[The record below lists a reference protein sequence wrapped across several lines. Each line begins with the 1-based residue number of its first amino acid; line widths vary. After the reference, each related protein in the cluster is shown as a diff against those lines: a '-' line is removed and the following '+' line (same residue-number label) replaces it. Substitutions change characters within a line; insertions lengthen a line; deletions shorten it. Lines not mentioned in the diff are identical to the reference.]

1 MNDFF
6 EFVNEPDRDNM
17 ELVKI
22 CKNEIARQQLKSSLT
37 LNENIKLNNYIDEK
51 LEIID
56 KDKEE
61 YKIII
66 LNMIFMKKYLIY
78 NHISFYSNIYD
89 NELGFI
95 TNITE
100 FINIIYNEII
110 KETNYFYNEFKK
122 LCDVIIK
129 YDYEFQK
136 KKKNHEEIKN
146 LNSKSIL

>member
-6 EFVNEPDRDNM
+6 EFENEPDRDNK

-37 LNENIKLNNYIDEK
+37 LNENIKLNNYIDKK

-56 KDKEE
+56 KNKEE

-100 FINIIYNEII
+100 FITPTEKING
-110 KETNYFYNEFKK
+110 TR
-122 LCDVIIK
+122 L
-129 YDYEFQK
+129 
-136 KKKNHEEIKN
+136 
-146 LNSKSIL
+146 L

>member
-1 MNDFF
+1 MNDFLEF
-6 EFVNEPDRDNM
+6 ENEPDRDNK

-22 CKNEIARQQLKSSLT
+22 CKKEIDNQQLKSSLT
-37 LNENIKLNNYIDEK
+37 LSENIKLNSYVDEQ
-51 LEIID
+51 LDIIP
-56 KDKEE
+56 KDDNK
-61 YKIII
+61 YTIII
-66 LNMIFMKKYLIY
+66 KNMIFIKKYLIY
-78 NHISFYSNIYD
+78 NHISFYHNIND
-89 NELGFI
+89 KDLGFI

-136 KKKNHEEIKN
+136 KKKNHEEIKK